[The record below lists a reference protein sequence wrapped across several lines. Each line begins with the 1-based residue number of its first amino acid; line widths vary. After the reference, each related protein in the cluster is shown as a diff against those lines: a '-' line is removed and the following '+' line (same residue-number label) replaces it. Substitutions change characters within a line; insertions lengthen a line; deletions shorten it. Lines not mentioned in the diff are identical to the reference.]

1 MTIQF
6 KKAERSQSRLKLGI
20 QGPSGSGKTDG
31 ALALARGLAGPN
43 GKIAVADT
51 ENGSAALYSDRYDF
65 DVLNIEPPYLSSKFN
80 EVIDAAAAAGYDVLI
95 IDSISHQWEGEGGI
109 LSRKEAVDA
118 RGGNSYT
125 NWSKF
130 TKEHNEFVGKILS
143 APIHIIATMRSK
155 QDYVL
160 EANEKGKQTPRK
172 VGMKAIQREGAEY
185 QLTVNLDVQMDHR
198 AKASKDRTGL
208 FGDALWDLRD
218 PKTSKMIVDWLASAK
233 PEAKATPEQIET
245 MLDLAAKISDEASD
259 VVQKKLKLGMTEDA
273 ATQFIQKLEARA
285 AQGATA

>member
-6 KKAERSQSRLKLGI
+6 KKAERSQSKLKLGI

-31 ALALARGLAGPN
+31 ALAIAHGLAGPT
-43 GKIAVADT
+43 GRIAVADT
-51 ENGSAALYSDRYDF
+51 ENGSASLYSDRYDF
-65 DVLNIEPPYLSSKFN
+65 DALNIEPPYLSSKFGA
-80 EVIDAAAAAGYDVLI
+80 VIDAAVDAGYDVLI
-95 IDSISHQWEGEGGI
+95 LDSISHQWEGEGGV

-118 RGGNSYT
+118 HGGNSYT

-160 EANEKGKQTPRK
+160 EANEKGKQAPRK

-185 QLTVNLDVQMDHR
+185 QFTVNLDVQMDHR
-198 AKASKDRTGL
+198 AKASKDRTNL

-233 PEAKATPEQIET
+233 PEAKVTPEQIET

-259 VVQKKLKLGMTEDA
+259 ATQKKIKLGMTEEA
-273 ATQFIQKLEARA
+273 ASRFIQKLEARI